1 MSFDGSTRQIA
12 SAAGLAGFAV
22 AVAAGLSAGNSSA
35 VVLTNAILA
44 MVVCNFVG
52 LLAGSIGMHVVR
64 EHAASLRP
72 APGAGASNGTSRES
86 EAAGEAG

>member
-1 MSFDGSTRQIA
+1 MSFDGSTRLIA
-12 SAAGLAGFAV
+12 SVAGLSGFAV
-22 AVAAGLSAGNSSA
+22 AVVAGLSAGNSSTLI
-35 VVLTNAILA
+35 LTNAILA

-72 APGAGASNGTSRES
+72 AAGASQGGV
-86 EAAGEAG
+86 GEAKTAAEAG